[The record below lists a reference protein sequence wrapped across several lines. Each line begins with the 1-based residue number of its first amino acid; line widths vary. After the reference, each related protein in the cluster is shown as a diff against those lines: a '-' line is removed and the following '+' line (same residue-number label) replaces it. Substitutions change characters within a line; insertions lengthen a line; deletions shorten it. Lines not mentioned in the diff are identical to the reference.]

1 MWYEYLILGLFIIM
15 IIREICKIRKENIK
29 RGRYKDYIN
38 GRFYRKGRW

>member
-15 IIREICKIRKENIK
+15 IIRTICKIRKANIK

-38 GRFYRKGRW
+38 GRFYRKFKW